1 MKKKEYNMADESTN
15 ITEKVLKVSLNETNA
30 KRVNI
35 MKTLLSDEVI
45 LLSEKESIN
54 YIVNKAVEKYFKSEE
69 IQEKMK
75 QL

>member
-1 MKKKEYNMADESTN
+1 MADESTN

>member
-1 MKKKEYNMADESTN
+1 MADESTN

-75 QL
+75 QLWEKF